1 VLTGVAGMG
10 SAMTET
16 TRRMSYDREQS
27 YFPYL
32 ARFVSFP
39 EIAYRNE
46 KEAVSLFD
54 FSISKHFS
62 QDAL

>member
-16 TRRMSYDREQS
+16 TRRMSYDRERES

-32 ARFVSFP
+32 GSFHFP
-39 EIAYRNE
+39 KSPIE
-46 KEAVSLFD
+46 KEAVSQFD
-54 FSISKHFS
+54 FSILRHFS

>member
-10 SAMTET
+10 SAMMET

-32 ARFVSFP
+32 ARFASFP
-39 EIAYRNE
+39 ENAYRNE
-46 KEAVSLFD
+46 KEAVS
-54 FSISKHFS
+54 
-62 QDAL
+62 